1 LALELLEEGREQP
14 DRAYTKSDL
23 VQLHLLTADQLE
35 RAKRPDEARAH
46 LIEAVK
52 VRPIWRNAALPR
64 LLTELFRS
72 ARGDD
77 VRFVAGLARELG
89 VIEELYDFFVANGGE
104 DMEPLTMMQGE
115 LQVVLNGDGKVSVE

>member
-1 LALELLEEGREQP
+1 VQV

-23 VQLHLLTADQLE
+23 VELHLLLAKELE
-35 RAKRPDEARAH
+35 RAERPDEVRAH

-52 VRPIWRNAALPR
+52 ARPIWRNAALPR

-72 ARGDD
+72 ARGDE
-77 VRFVAGLARELG
+77 VRLVSSLARELR

-104 DMEPLTMMQGE
+104 GMEPLTMMQGE
-115 LQVVLNGDGKVSVE
+115 LEVVLYGDGTVSVR